1 MSRTELLTEIERLR
15 SEMNGLA
22 SAGADYARV
31 FEVSQE
37 LDKLI
42 VEYYSAAA

>member
-15 SEMNGLA
+15 SRMNGLA
-22 SAGADYARV
+22 ATGAKFY
-31 FEVSQE
+31 EVLEISQE

-42 VEYYSAAA
+42 VEYHRAAA